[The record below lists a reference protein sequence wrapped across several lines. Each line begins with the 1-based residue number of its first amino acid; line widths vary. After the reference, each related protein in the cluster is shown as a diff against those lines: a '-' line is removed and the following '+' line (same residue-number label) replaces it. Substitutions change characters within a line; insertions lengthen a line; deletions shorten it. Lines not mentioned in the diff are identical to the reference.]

1 MVAEL
6 LCPFVHLKG
15 VETEFA
21 QVEVEEPASS
31 VLCSVGFVEHR
42 VLGTGHLGFVAV
54 ESQNRTVKFA
64 QFAVAAVEQRDPDM
78 TEREWERLWSAIQQ
92 RKLLFGP
99 SPVEPRTRRRATERF
114 R

>member
-15 VETEFA
+15 VGMEFA

-64 QFAVAAVEQRDPDM
+64 QFAVAAVEQKGLDM
-78 TEREWERLWSAIQQ
+78 TEREWERLSLTIQ
-92 RKLLFGP
+92 
-99 SPVEPRTRRRATERF
+99 
-114 R
+114 